1 MKAEEQFIKKL
12 EAYFNEEY
20 NDFTKKKIIG
30 MLKDYYQSSTPMV
43 KIIRQKVER
52 KRIQETQQE
61 EHPQKYKAAVT
72 SEMLISELEDFC
84 VEVDIP
90 VKYLTSKTNYMPK
103 SEITALR
110 AKFCLKMLEKY
121 LVSNRQ
127 LCELFS
133 VHVTTINFYIYGK
146 KTVSKSGKTYEY

>member
-12 EAYFNEEY
+12 EAYFDEEY

-43 KIIRQKVER
+43 KIIRHKVER
-52 KRIQETQQE
+52 RKVEETKE
-61 EHPQKYKAAVT
+61 EIPQKYKAAVT
-72 SEMLISELEDFC
+72 SELLISELEDFC
-84 VEVDIP
+84 IEQDIP

-110 AKFCLKMLEKY
+110 TKFCLKMLEKY